1 MPPGHEVHRFGSTEK
16 LALTSRIAASKDGCN
31 KAPRLLSAGLPSPL
45 QSESVAQENFM
56 NPAAVAPSSRVDQLN
71 RRLQAARVRSEDLFK
86 IVRPAALYDRPVP
99 ERHRIIFYLGHLE
112 AFDWNLLHEPL
123 GLTSFDPDFDKLFA
137 FGIDPV
143 EGGMPTDHPKDWPSV
158 DRVRDYNKRLREHL
172 DAAIRIGS
180 AQNPSLAH
188 LEHGR
193 LLEVAIEH
201 RLMHAETLCYMLHQL
216 PVDRK
221 FSQPMPHP
229 LSAPASSPHPVEIPT
244 GIATLGLCPSED
256 GPFGWDNEFEEC
268 PVEVPAF
275 SIDAHNVSNRD
286 YLRFVREGGYERRA
300 LWSDSGWEWI
310 TSQEH
315 RYPSFWIPNGNSWCY
330 RTMFAEIPLPLDWPV
345 YVSHDEASAYARWA
359 GKELP
364 SEAEWHRAALGTRNG
379 SERAYPWGREEPAAR
394 YGNFDF
400 EHWDPVPAGSY
411 PEGNSDFGVADL
423 LGNGW
428 EWTRTPFAPFPG
440 FQPFSFYPGYSAN
453 FFDGK
458 HFVMKGG
465 SPRTAA
471 CMLRRSFRNWFQP
484 HYPYVYAKFR
494 CVEH

>member
-1 MPPGHEVHRFGSTEK
+1 
-16 LALTSRIAASKDGCN
+16 
-31 KAPRLLSAGLPSPL
+31 
-45 QSESVAQENFM
+45 M
-56 NPAAVAPSSRVDQLN
+56 NRAAVAPSSQVDQLFA
-71 RRLQAARVRSEDLFK
+71 RLQAARARSEELFK

-112 AFDWNLLHEPL
+112 AFDWNLFLEPL

-143 EGGMPTDHPKDWPSV
+143 EGGLPADQPKDWPSA
-158 DRVRDYNKRLREHL
+158 DRVRNYNKRLREQL
-172 DAAIRIGS
+172 DAAIRTS
-180 AQNPSLAH
+180 CAKESSPLR

-221 FSQPMPHP
+221 FSQPTAQP
-229 LSAPASSPHPVEIPT
+229 LSAPARGVRCAEIPAGT
-244 GIATLGLCPSED
+244 ATLGLGRSED
-256 GPFGWDNEFEEC
+256 GPFGWDNEFEEHR
-268 PVEVPAF
+268 VEVPAF
-275 SIDAHNVSNRD
+275 AIDACNVTNRD
-286 YLRFVREGGYERRA
+286 FLRFVREGGYERRS

-315 RYPSFWIPNGNSWCY
+315 CYPSFWIPNGNSWCY

-345 YVSHDEASAYARWA
+345 YVSHDEASAYAHWA

-364 SEAEWHRAALGTRNG
+364 SEAEWHRAALGTRSGN
-379 SERAYPWGREEPAAR
+379 ERPYPWGVEAPTALR
-394 YGNFDF
+394 GNFDF
-400 EHWDPVPAGSY
+400 ERWDPVSAGSY
-411 PEGNSDFGVADL
+411 PEGNSDFGVTDL
-423 LGNGW
+423 VGNGW

-484 HYPYVYAKFR
+484 HYPYVYATFR

>member
-1 MPPGHEVHRFGSTEK
+1 
-16 LALTSRIAASKDGCN
+16 
-31 KAPRLLSAGLPSPL
+31 
-45 QSESVAQENFM
+45 M
-56 NPAAVAPSSRVDQLN
+56 NPAAVAPTSRVGELYT
-71 RRLQAARVRSEDLFK
+71 RLQGARARSEELFK
-86 IVRPAALYDRPVP
+86 IVRPAALYDRPIP

-112 AFDWNLLHEPL
+112 AFDWNLLQEPL
-123 GLTSFDPDFDKLFA
+123 GLSSFDPDFDRLFS

-143 EGGMPTDHPKDWPSV
+143 EGGLPTDQPEDWPST
-158 DRVRDYNKRLREHL
+158 DRVRDYNKRLRKEL
-172 DAAIRIGS
+172 DAAILNCG
-180 AQNPSLAH
+180 AKDPSLAR
-188 LEHGR
+188 LENGR

-216 PVDRK
+216 SLDRK
-221 FSQPMPHP
+221 FSQPLAKP
-229 LSAPASSPHPVEIPT
+229 LPAPARGPSSVEIPA
-244 GIATLGLCPSED
+244 GAATLGLRRVQD
-256 GPFGWDNEFEEC
+256 GPFGWDNEFEEHR
-268 PVEVPAF
+268 VEVPAF
-275 SIDAHNVSNRD
+275 AIDTCNVTNRD
-286 YLRFVREGGYERRA
+286 FLRFVRDGGYERRT

-315 RYPSFWIPNGNSWCY
+315 CYPSFWIPNGDSWCY
-330 RTMFAEIPLPLDWPV
+330 RTMFSEIPLPLDWPV

-364 SEAEWHRAALGTRNG
+364 SEAEWHRAACGTRSG
-379 SERAYPWGREEPAAR
+379 DERAYPWGAEAPAAR
-394 YGNFDF
+394 HGNFDF
-400 EHWDPVPAGSY
+400 ERWDPVPAGSY

-423 LGNGW
+423 VGNGW

-465 SPRTAA
+465 SQRTAA

>member
-1 MPPGHEVHRFGSTEK
+1 
-16 LALTSRIAASKDGCN
+16 
-31 KAPRLLSAGLPSPL
+31 
-45 QSESVAQENFM
+45 M
-56 NPAAVAPSSRVDQLN
+56 NPAAVAQSTRVDQLN
-71 RRLQAARVRSEDLFK
+71 VRLRAARARSDELFK
-86 IVRPAALYDRPVP
+86 IVRPEALYDRPVP

-112 AFDWNLLHEPL
+112 AFDCNLLREPL
-123 GLTSFDPDFDKLFA
+123 GLSSFEPDFDKLFA

-143 EGGMPTDHPKDWPSV
+143 EGGLPTDKPKDWPSV
-158 DRVRDYNKRLREHL
+158 DRIRDYNKRLREQL
-172 DAAIRIGS
+172 DNAIHSIGAKDS
-180 AQNPSLAH
+180 GFTC

-221 FSQPMPHP
+221 FSQPVPELLP
-229 LSAPASSPHPVEIPT
+229 APARGPRNAEIPAGT
-244 GIATLGLCPSED
+244 ATLGLPRSEG
-256 GPFGWDNEFEEC
+256 GPFGWDNEFEEHQ
-268 PVEVPAF
+268 VDVPAF
-275 SIDAHNVSNRD
+275 AIDAYNVTNGD
-286 YLRFVREGGYERRA
+286 YVRFVQEGGYERRN

-310 TSQEH
+310 TSKNH
-315 RYPSFWIPNGNSWCY
+315 RCPSFWIPNGNSWRY
-330 RTMFAEIPLPLDWPV
+330 RAMFAEIPLPLDWPA
-345 YVSHDEASAYARWA
+345 YVSHDEASAYARSV

-364 SEAEWHRAALGTRNG
+364 SEAEWHRAALGTHNG
-379 SERAYPWGREEPAAR
+379 SERTHPWGAEAPSAR
-394 YGNFDF
+394 HGNFDF
-400 EHWDPVPAGSY
+400 ERWDPVPAGSDS
-411 PEGNSDFGVADL
+411 EGNSDFGVADL
-423 LGNGW
+423 VGNGW

-440 FQPFSFYPGYSAN
+440 FRPFSFYPGYSAN